1 MIRISSQLQRA
12 LRLATPALV
21 AEAAEE
27 IETPFG
33 TYLRGVFTC
42 DLSPSSHCH
51 RCGQEIAHPVSVLLG
66 YGPECSQKL
75 GIPRSYSP
83 EEVEEI
89 RKRLM
94 EQHRQELALPTA
106 AIQPSQASLAHLEKE
121 EGSLILRA
129 GYSPTLN
136 EHLKP
141 LPGAR
146 WNLER
151 KAWNLPYEPSVA
163 RALAKLLHREGF
175 AVSLSPELFVELLE
189 AEDREP
195 PLKPL
200 PPTEISNPARPQQP
214 ADKAVLHDLEG
225 QVGLETPFDEEV
237 VRLARSL
244 GGRWDRERRLWLI
257 SGSQAGLLKAALQEL
272 GWEIEGPEYDGHD
285 PEHLQALLKA
295 VREGR
300 ELECATL
307 TAKPAQLIVQAP
319 YRFREALERVGG
331 YYDKSLKARVYLTPS
346 RAQVAAI
353 EEILKDTVLRRYG
366 DWKALEEEW
375 AWAEEAREIAQAT
388 ELPQPPHLKTA
399 PWLHQRR
406 GYHFLSRLYQRG
418 KPGGML
424 AFDMGTGKTLT
435 AIAFAGAHFRRVL
448 VGAPKSVVTNWA
460 REFAMHSGLDWV
472 CAALQG
478 SVPEKLEQAQAA
490 MRQAEEERK
499 SLVIAVNYESLARQP
514 LAGWALHQPWDLLVL
529 DESHKLKAPDGQR
542 ARFMAELSQKIR
554 FRVGL
559 TGTPMPHS
567 PLDVWAQMR
576 IIDPHLFGTNY
587 WNFRDRYALLDRF
600 GGVRDYINQE
610 ELHQRFYT
618 RALRVTKAEAIE
630 LPPEQHQQVLVE
642 LGPQALQH
650 YQELMRWL
658 ETELAEGTVSAA
670 NALVRL
676 LRVQQITSGFLPSE
690 QGQVRVDQAKEEA
703 LEDLLEGLTGEPV
716 VVFCR
721 FQHDLEVVH
730 EVCRRLGRSS
740 GELSGRKDQWEE
752 FQFEEAFEV
761 LAAQIQAGGV
771 GVNLTR
777 AAYAIYYSVGFSLGD
792 YLQSLA
798 RVHRPGQ
805 RRPVTYYHLM
815 ARNTIDERVYEALE
829 SRQDLVEAILA
840 RKPQA
845 A

>member
-1 MIRISSQLQRA
+1 MKSVTVSNKLQRA
-12 LRLATPALV
+12 LGLATPALV

-51 RCGQEIAHPVSVLLG
+51 SCGREIAHPVGTLLG
-66 YGPECSQKL
+66 YGPECAQKL
-75 GIPRSYSP
+75 DIPRDYTA
-83 EEVEEI
+83 EEVERI
-89 RKRLM
+89 RDRLRKR
-94 EQHRQELALPTA
+94 HRRELALPTA
-106 AIQPSQASLAHLEKE
+106 AIRPGQASVAHLEKE
-121 EGSLILRA
+121 ADSLTLHFEYNAALSERLR
-129 GYSPTLN
+129 G
-136 EHLKP
+136 
-141 LPGAR
+141 LPKAR
-146 WNLER
+146 WNPER
-151 KAWNLPYEPSVA
+151 KAWSLPYEPAVA
-163 RALAKLLHREGF
+163 RALAKLLHQEGF
-175 AVSLSPELFVELLE
+175 AVAMPPALFMELLE

-195 PLKPL
+195 PR
-200 PPTEISNPARPQQP
+200 PTR
-214 ADKAVLHDLEG
+214 KATLRELEG
-225 QVGLETPFDEEV
+225 KVGLQTPYDEEV
-237 VRLARSL
+237 VLLARSL
-244 GGRWDRERRLWLI
+244 GGRWDRERHLWLI
-257 SGSQAGLLKAALQEL
+257 SGNQAGLLRAALQEL
-272 GWEIEGPEYDGHD
+272 GWAVEGPDYQGCD

-307 TAKPAQLIVQAP
+307 TAKPAQLVVEAP

-331 YYDKSLKARVYLTPS
+331 YYDRSLKARVYPTPS
-346 RAQVAAI
+346 RAQVTAI
-353 EEILKDTVLRRYG
+353 EEVLKDTMLRRYG

-375 AWAEEAREIAQAT
+375 AWEEEARQIARAT
-388 ELPQPPHLKTA
+388 ELPEPPHLKTT
-399 PWLHQRR
+399 PWLHQKR
-406 GYHFLSRLYQRG
+406 GYHFLTRLYQRNR
-418 KPGGML
+418 PGGML

-448 VGAPKSVVTNWA
+448 VGAPKSVVSSWA
-460 REFAMHSGLDWV
+460 REFAMHSSLDWV

-478 SVPEKLEQAQAA
+478 SVPDKLAQAQAA
-490 MRQAEEERK
+490 MREAEEEGK
-499 SLVIAVNYESLARQP
+499 PLVIAVNYESLVREP
-514 LAGWALHQPWDLLVL
+514 LAGWAMGQPWDLLVL

-542 ARFMAELSQKIR
+542 AKFMAELSQKIR

-587 WNFRDRYALLDRF
+587 WNFRDRYAVLDSF

-618 RALRVTKAEAIE
+618 RALRVSKAEAVE
-630 LPPEQHQQVLVE
+630 LPPEQHQQILVD

-658 ETELAEGTVSAA
+658 ETEVAEERVTAA
-670 NALVRL
+670 NALVQL
-676 LRVQQITSGFLPSE
+676 LRIQQITSGFLPGE
-690 QGQVRVDQAKEEA
+690 NGLVRVDRAKEEA

-721 FQHDLEVVH
+721 FQPDLEVVH
-730 EVCRRLGRSS
+730 EVCQRLGRSS
-740 GELSGRKDQWEE
+740 GELSGRKDQWEA
-752 FQFEEAFEV
+752 FQFKGAFEV

-771 GVNLTR
+771 GVNLSR

-805 RRPVTYYHLM
+805 RRPVTYYHLV

-829 SRQDLVEAILA
+829 ARQDLVEAILA
-840 RKPQA
+840 KKPQPA
-845 A
+845 